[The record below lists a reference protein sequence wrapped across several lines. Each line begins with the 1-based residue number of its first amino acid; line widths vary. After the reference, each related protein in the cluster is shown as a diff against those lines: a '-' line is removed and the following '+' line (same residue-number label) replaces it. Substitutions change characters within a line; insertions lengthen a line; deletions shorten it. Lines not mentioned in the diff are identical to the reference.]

1 VNSKVLYEHP
11 QIFYSKDIYPGS
23 YRHSVPKP
31 WYFRAMNEYDSFMLQ
46 SAYDVEFEPFHRI
59 NLKEYR

>member
-1 VNSKVLYEHP
+1 MYAEPN
-11 QIFYSKDIYPGS
+11 IIYSRELYPGTH
-23 YRHSVPKP
+23 RTSVPKP
-31 WYFRAMNEYDSFMLQ
+31 WYFRSMNEYDSFMLQ